1 MSPTTPKNSMNNPS
15 QALDSDSVTAFLR
28 AHPDFLAQHPDLLTS
43 LSLPHATGGKT
54 VSLIERQI
62 DVLREKNRALEFQ
75 LAALI
80 RNAQENDAIANKLQ
94 SFTRNLLIAR
104 DTAKIPETVEQSLRS
119 LFSVPQTALRVWE
132 VDEAYQAIDAAT
144 PVEVEVI
151 TLANSMK
158 TPYCGPNSEFL
169 AAAWLVD
176 GGTSARSIALIPL
189 RIGASPNAFGML
201 VLGSADA
208 SRFTPEMG
216 TAFLER
222 IGEITS
228 AALGRLTSTA

>member
-1 MSPTTPKNSMNNPS
+1 MNNPS
-15 QALDSDSVTAFLR
+15 SELNNDSVAAFLR
-28 AHPDFLAQHPDLLTS
+28 EHPEFLAHHPDLLTS
-43 LSLPHATGGKT
+43 LSLPHTTGGKT

-80 RNAQENDAIANKLQ
+80 RNASENDAIGNKLQ
-94 SFTRNLLIAR
+94 SFTRNLLVAR
-104 DTAKIPETVEQSLRS
+104 ETAQIPETVEQSLRS

-132 VDEAYQAIDAAT
+132 IDEAYQGIDAAT

-158 TPYCGPNSEFL
+158 TPYCGPNSDFL

-189 RIGASPNAFGML
+189 RVGASPNAFGML
-201 VLGSADA
+201 VLGSADSA
-208 SRFTPEMG
+208 RFTPEMG

-228 AALGRLTSTA
+228 AALSRLCSST

>member
-1 MSPTTPKNSMNNPS
+1 
-15 QALDSDSVTAFLR
+15 
-28 AHPDFLAQHPDLLTS
+28 
-43 LSLPHATGGKT
+43 
-54 VSLIERQI
+54 
-62 DVLREKNRALEFQ
+62 
-75 LAALI
+75 
-80 RNAQENDAIANKLQ
+80 
-94 SFTRNLLIAR
+94 
-104 DTAKIPETVEQSLRS
+104 
-119 LFSVPQTALRVWE
+119 
-132 VDEAYQAIDAAT
+132 
-144 PVEVEVI
+144 
-151 TLANSMK
+151 MK

-228 AALGRLTSTA
+228 AALGRLSSTS